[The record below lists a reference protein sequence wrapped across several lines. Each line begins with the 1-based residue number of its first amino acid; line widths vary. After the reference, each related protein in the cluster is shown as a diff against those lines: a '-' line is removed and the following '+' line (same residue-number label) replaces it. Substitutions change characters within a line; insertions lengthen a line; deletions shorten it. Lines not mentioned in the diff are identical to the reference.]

1 MTDTALDTRLE
12 TIDDE
17 QCRAM
22 VTHLEFLGR
31 RWVGAILLAGIRGAR
46 RFSEYRVLVEGI
58 SDRLLSVRL
67 KELEADGFIERTVTP
82 TTPVS
87 ISYAPT
93 RRGRDLIVAAQP
105 LAAWAHGDERRH
117 DASERHLRAVSD

>member
-1 MTDTALDTRLE
+1 MTDTQLQPQFD

-17 QCRAM
+17 KCRVM
-22 VTHLEFLGR
+22 IHHLEFLGR

-46 RFSEYRVLVEGI
+46 RFSEYRALVEGI

-67 KELEADGFIERTVTP
+67 KELEADGFIERTVIP
-82 TTPVS
+82 TIPVS

-93 RRGRDLIVAAQP
+93 RRGREMIAAAQP
-105 LAAWAHGDERRH
+105 LTTWAHEDERRH
-117 DASERHLRAVSD
+117 HLRAVSD

>member
-1 MTDTALDTRLE
+1 MTDTAIQTRLE

-17 QCRAM
+17 KCRAM

-31 RWVGAILLAGIRGAR
+31 RWVGAIILAGVRGAR
-46 RFSEYRVLVEGI
+46 RFSEYRALVDGI

-67 KELEADGFIERTVTP
+67 KELEADGFIARTVTP

-93 RRGRDLIVAAQP
+93 RRGLELISAAQP
-105 LAAWAHGDERRH
+105 LTTWAIEDERR
-117 DASERHLRAVSD
+117 RHLHAVSD

>member
-1 MTDTALDTRLE
+1 MTDTAIQTRLE

-17 QCRAM
+17 KCRAM

-31 RWVGAILLAGIRGAR
+31 RWVGAIILAGVRGAR
-46 RFSEYRVLVEGI
+46 RFSEYRALVDGI

-67 KELEADGFIERTVTP
+67 KELEADGFIARTVTP

-93 RRGRDLIVAAQP
+93 RRGLELISAAQP
-105 LAAWAHGDERRH
+105 LATWAIEDERRH
-117 DASERHLRAVSD
+117 HLHAVSD

>member
-1 MTDTALDTRLE
+1 MTDTALDARLE
-12 TIDDE
+12 TIDDDK
-17 QCRAM
+17 CRAM
-22 VTHLEFLGR
+22 VTHLEFIGR

-46 RFSEYRVLVEGI
+46 RFSEYRALVDGI

-105 LAAWAHGDERRH
+105 LAAWADADERRSRLH
-117 DASERHLRAVSD
+117 AVSD